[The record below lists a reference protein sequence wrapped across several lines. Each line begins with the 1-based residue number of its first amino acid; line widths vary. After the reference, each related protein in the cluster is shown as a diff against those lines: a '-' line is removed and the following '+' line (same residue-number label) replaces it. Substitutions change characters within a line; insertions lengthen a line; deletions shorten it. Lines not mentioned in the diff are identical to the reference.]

1 MSVQLLQ
8 KKFLP
13 DNKSESS
20 EKVPDKICVEMT
32 PKTNAAW
39 SFVQELA
46 TNPRVRMLLKG
57 DRKLSSVMN
66 YMSSKWKPHR
76 VKLVSSLC
84 DCLVIE
90 ILTCGWYEILIGII
104 WGGGIKIWEFDCIWC
119 GSCIAE
125 IQGVEH
131 LIIKYTQFKV
141 WQQPFSLTSFRK
153 RVWMGRMTWTLYWW
167 CIPTVTVRLHP
178 CHFIQS
184 RRLKSTWHSITTK
197 RIPRVSS
204 LPHIRPLL
212 KEHFL
217 TWYSVHLTKWL
228 VLVLL

>member
-84 DCLVIE
+84 HCLVIE
-90 ILTCGWYEILIGII
+90 ILTCVDMIFELGLFAKGVSKFESLIV
-104 WGGGIKIWEFDCIWC
+104 FDAC
-119 GSCIAE
+119 SCIAE
-125 IQGVEH
+125 IQRVEH
-131 LIIKYTQFKV
+131 LIIKYT
-141 WQQPFSLTSFRK
+141 
-153 RVWMGRMTWTLYWW
+153 
-167 CIPTVTVRLHP
+167 
-178 CHFIQS
+178 
-184 RRLKSTWHSITTK
+184 
-197 RIPRVSS
+197 
-204 LPHIRPLL
+204 
-212 KEHFL
+212 
-217 TWYSVHLTKWL
+217 
-228 VLVLL
+228 

>member
-84 DCLVIE
+84 HCLVIE

-131 LIIKYTQFKV
+131 LIIKYTQF
-141 WQQPFSLTSFRK
+141 
-153 RVWMGRMTWTLYWW
+153 
-167 CIPTVTVRLHP
+167 
-178 CHFIQS
+178 IQS
-184 RRLKSTWHSITTK
+184 MTTT
-197 RIPRVSS
+197 V
-204 LPHIRPLL
+204 
-212 KEHFL
+212 FL
-217 TWYSVHLTKWL
+217 D
-228 VLVLL
+228 

>member
-84 DCLVIE
+84 HCLVIE

-104 WGGGIKIWEFDCIWC
+104 WGGGIKIWEIDCI
-119 GSCIAE
+119 SCLFLHCRDSKGRAPYYQIYTIYTKYDNNRFPWLASE
-125 IQGVEH
+125 REFGWGEWHEHCIDGVSPPW
-131 LIIKYTQFKV
+131 LWGYTRV
-141 WQQPFSLTSFRK
+141 TSFNQ
-153 RVWMGRMTWTLYWW
+153 GD
-167 CIPTVTVRLHP
+167 
-178 CHFIQS
+178 
-184 RRLKSTWHSITTK
+184 
-197 RIPRVSS
+197 
-204 LPHIRPLL
+204 
-212 KEHFL
+212 
-217 TWYSVHLTKWL
+217 
-228 VLVLL
+228 